1 MPTESILDTI
11 TINTP
16 EQLERFLSALE
27 KAKKLPKKKVIMSR
41 PVVTVSNEEL
51 EKMIPLIKV

>member
-51 EKMIPLIKV
+51 EKLIPLIKA